1 MANSKFEKSIR
12 ISSSRRARRSQRASR
27 TLVLALICAFMG
39 IWGLAGWPVPDIPAA
54 GDVLE
59 AQSPQGEEREAE
71 ESSAD
76 AFSAGLVPAYEGEAS
91 VTLNTTSGLAAE
103 NAPDSI
109 VLPELDS
116 LGRPGTVEMTVTAD
130 TLPAEGEERGSI
142 GTVRPTGWHTVRDD
156 SIDGH
161 YLYNRC
167 HLIAWCLSGL
177 NAEPRNLITGTRCMN
192 VEGMLPYETLVAD
205 HVEKSG
211 GSVYYRVTP
220 DFRGDDLVAR
230 GVRIQALS
238 LDDGG
243 HAVNL
248 DVYCYNVQPAYEI
261 DYATGEA
268 SPVS

>member
-1 MANSKFEKSIR
+1 
-12 ISSSRRARRSQRASR
+12 
-27 TLVLALICAFMG
+27 MG
-39 IWGLAGWPVPDIPAA
+39 IWSLAGWPVPDISTA

-59 AQSPQGEEREAE
+59 TQSPQDEEREAKK
-71 ESSAD
+71 SSVNASP
-76 AFSAGLVPAYEGEAS
+76 AALVPTYEDKPS

-103 NAPDSI
+103 NAPNSI

-142 GTVRPTGWHTVRDD
+142 GMVRPTGWHTVRDD
-156 SIDGH
+156 SIDGR

-177 NAEPRNLITGTRCMN
+177 NAEPRNLITGTRYMN
-192 VEGMLPYETLVAD
+192 VEGMLPYETLVAS
-205 HVEKSG
+205 HVKKSG

-230 GVRIQALS
+230 GMRIQALS
-238 LDDGG
+238 LDDDGL
-243 HAVNL
+243 AVNL
-248 DVYCYNVQPAYEI
+248 DVYCYNVQPSYEI

-268 SPVS
+268 MS